1 MTSGVP
7 RLSGDEWQNWA
18 NQLLTC
24 HYGPT
29 EYQRVP
35 DNDKGDAGLE
45 GFTFAAGHAYQAYG
59 CEEPL
64 STQERYKKQR
74 TKMTADLGKFISNQ
88 AVLSRIF
95 GQVKITRWVLFVP
108 YYDSKDIVAHASA
121 KTIEVIAA
129 GLPYVAPGFVVKVCQ
144 EDEFATARD
153 KVLNAT
159 SEGLQIDPGTVTPDK
174 LSKWSAANTPL
185 TDTLDRKIRKLVS
198 LRTEQKRQ
206 QFKEK
211 VLTWYLEGQTM
222 LDDLRQYPQM
232 YELVIKAK
240 AHKERFL
247 AAKSLQDST
256 ASDVFR
262 QTVEDLHQTL
272 REEVRGLHKF
282 SAEAL
287 AYETVADWLLRC
299 PLDFPDPVES

>member
-1 MTSGVP
+1 MASGVP
-7 RLSGDEWQNWA
+7 RMSGEDWQDWA

-35 DNDKGDAGLE
+35 DNDRGDAGLE
-45 GFTFAAGHAYQAYG
+45 GFTFAAGHAFQAYG

-64 STQERYKKQR
+64 STQDRYKKQR
-74 TKMTADLGKFISNQ
+74 NKMTTDIGKFINNK
-88 AVLSRIF
+88 AILSRVF

-108 YYDSKDIVAHASA
+108 YYDSKEIVSHASA
-121 KTIEVIAA
+121 KTAEVIAA
-129 GLPYVAPGFVVKVCQ
+129 GLPYVARDFAVKVCQ

-153 KVLNAT
+153 KVMNAT
-159 SEGLQIDPGTVTPDK
+159 PQGLQIAPASVTADI
-174 LSKWSAANTPL
+174 LTKWSAANTLL
-185 TDTLDRKIRKLVS
+185 TATLDKKLKKLPP
-198 LRTEQKRQ
+198 LRTEDSRQ
-206 QFKEK
+206 HFKEK

-222 LDDLRQYPQM
+222 LDDLRIYPQM
-232 YELVIKAK
+232 YEQVIKAK

-247 AAKSLQDST
+247 AAKSLHDTT
-256 ASDVFR
+256 ASDIFH
-262 QTVEDLHQTL
+262 QTVKELLQTL
-272 REEVRGLHKF
+272 RDEVRSLHKF

-299 PLDFPDPVES
+299 PLDFPDPVEP

>member
-1 MTSGVP
+1 VASGIP
-7 RLSGDEWQNWA
+7 RLSGEDWQNWA

-74 TKMTADLGKFISNQ
+74 TKMSTDIGKFIKNQ
-88 AVLSRIF
+88 PVLSRIF
-95 GQVKITRWVLFVP
+95 GRVRITRWVLLVP
-108 YYDSKDIVAHASA
+108 YYDSKEIVAHAAIKTAEVLAA
-121 KTIEVIAA
+121 K
-129 GLPYVAPGFVVKVCQ
+129 LPYVAPDFAVKVCQ

-153 KVLNAT
+153 KVLSAT
-159 SEGLQIDPGTVTPDK
+159 PQGLQIDPGAVTADI
-174 LSKWSAANTPL
+174 LSKWSAANTSL
-185 TDTLDRKIRKLVS
+185 TETLDRKIKKLGS
-198 LRTEQKRQ
+198 LRADDSRQ

-222 LDDLRQYPQM
+222 LDDLRLYPQM
-232 YELVIKAK
+232 YEQVIKAK

-247 AAKSLQDST
+247 AAKSLQDSS

-262 QTVEDLHQTL
+262 QTVEELRQTL
-272 REEVRGLHKF
+272 QEEVRSLHKF

-287 AYETVADWLLRC
+287 AYEAVADWLLRC
-299 PLDFPDPVES
+299 PLDFPDPVEP

>member
-1 MTSGVP
+1 M
-7 RLSGDEWQNWA
+7 SGDEWQNWA
-18 NQLLTC
+18 NQLLSC

-29 EYQRVP
+29 EYQRIP

-45 GFTFAAGHAYQAYG
+45 GFTFTDGHAYQAYG

-74 TKMTADLGKFISNQ
+74 NKMTADIGKFISNQ
-88 AVLSRIF
+88 AILTKVL

-108 YYDSKDIVAHASA
+108 HYDSKEIVSHAVT
-121 KTIEVIAA
+121 KTAEVKAA
-129 GLPYVAPGFVVKVCQ
+129 ALPYVATNFAVKVCQ
-144 EDEFATARD
+144 EDEFAMARD
-153 KVLNAT
+153 KVLNA
-159 SEGLQIDPGTVTPDK
+159 SVQGLQIEPASLTPDI

-185 TDTLDRKIRKLVS
+185 TDTLDKKLRKLPS
-198 LRTEQKRQ
+198 LRSEESRQ

-211 VLTWYLEGQTM
+211 VLTWYLAGQTM
-222 LDDLRQYPQM
+222 LDDLRLYPQM
-232 YELVIKAK
+232 YEQVIKAK

-247 AAKSLQDST
+247 AAKSLHDST
-256 ASDVFR
+256 ASDVFL
-262 QTVEDLHQTL
+262 QTVKELHQTL
-272 REEVRGLHKF
+272 QEEVRSLHKF
-282 SAEAL
+282 SAESL